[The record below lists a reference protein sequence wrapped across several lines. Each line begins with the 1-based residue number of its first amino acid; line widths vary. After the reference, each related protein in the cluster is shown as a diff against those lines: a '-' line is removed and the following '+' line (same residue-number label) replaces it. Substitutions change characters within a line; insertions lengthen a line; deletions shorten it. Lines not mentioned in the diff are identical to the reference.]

1 MHIIITDNDT
11 ETSTDHKLTLKERL
25 EIEKSTVHWLPY
37 KRILV
42 RTLDDGTEE
51 EECLDRP
58 RAIDEFPDGFWTRE
72 CTDFQLLQYYL

>member
-1 MHIIITDNDT
+1 M
-11 ETSTDHKLTLKERL
+11 LTLKERL

-42 RTLDDGTEE
+42 NELADGTEE
-51 EECLDRP
+51 EICWDRP

-72 CTDFQLLQYYL
+72 YILIKAISTNLFEQKIKPA